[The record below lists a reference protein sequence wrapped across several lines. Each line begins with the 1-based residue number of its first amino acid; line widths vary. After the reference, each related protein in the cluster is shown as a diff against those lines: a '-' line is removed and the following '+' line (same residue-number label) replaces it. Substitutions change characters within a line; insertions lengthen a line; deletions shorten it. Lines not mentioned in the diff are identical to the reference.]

1 MRFQSGTQVARTASF
16 RDSGSS
22 AARWSS
28 VVMLIRHLLQPI
40 HVLTVDGLLD
50 GNVRHRSSR
59 RRAVPV
65 LDARRKPDHVP
76 GSNLLF
82 RAAPLLHEAKARRD
96 EKGLADRMRVPSRA
110 GAGLERDVPA
120 GDPRWSSRG
129 KERVNPNRAREVL
142 G

>member
-1 MRFQSGTQVARTASF
+1 MCVIAVVA
-16 RDSGSS
+16 
-22 AARWSS
+22 
-28 VVMLIRHLLQPI
+28 
-40 HVLTVDGLLD
+40 
-50 GNVRHRSSR
+50 
-59 RRAVPV
+59 
-65 LDARRKPDHVP
+65 DAPCQCLMPGRKPDHVP

-110 GAGLERDVPA
+110 GAGLEGDVPA
-120 GDPRWSSRG
+120 GDPRRSSRG